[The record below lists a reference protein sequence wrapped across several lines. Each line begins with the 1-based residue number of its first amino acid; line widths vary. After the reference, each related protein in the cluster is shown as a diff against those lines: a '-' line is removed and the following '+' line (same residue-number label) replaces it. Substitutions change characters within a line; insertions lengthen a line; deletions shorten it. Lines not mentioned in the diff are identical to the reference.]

1 MNFAAPPPRRSER
14 PGDDEVAASVALGLL
29 PGVGPRTVRRWI
41 DAAGSAAAAW
51 RGLPALAAG
60 HRDLA
65 AVLTAR
71 AAIDGA
77 AVVARAR
84 AQGLAVLVWT
94 DPCYPAL
101 LRAIADPPP
110 ALFVRGTLDEGPAVA
125 VVGARAATAYGLA
138 AAERLGFDLA
148 AAGVTVVSGLA
159 RGIDGAAHRG
169 ALAAGGRTVA
179 VLGSGPDVIYPR
191 EHRRLAA
198 DVAAR
203 GALVSEFAP
212 ATPPRPEQFPRRNR
226 IISGLA
232 LGVVVVE
239 GAEDSGALVTVD
251 YALDQGREV
260 FAVPGSIFS
269 VMSRAPHALL
279 RQGARV
285 VETAADV
292 LEELGVTVVPAL
304 SPAPAVPEGPG
315 GAPEAPAGAP
325 ASGEHGLPRLRSA
338 DEGRL
343 LAALAAGPLAFDDLV
358 EALGLPAS
366 RVGALAGWL
375 EVAGLIRVLPGQM
388 LMRVQGGSGPS
399 PAAPRRGREQTVG
412 ED

>member
-1 MNFAAPPPRRSER
+1 MPDR

-51 RGLPALAAG
+51 RGLTALAAG
-60 HRDLA
+60 RRDRDAILA
-65 AVLTAR
+65 AR
-71 AAIDGA
+71 ATLDGA

-84 AQGLAVLVWT
+84 AQGLSVIAWA
-94 DPCYPAL
+94 DARYPAL
-101 LRAIADPPP
+101 LRAITDPPP
-110 ALFVRGTLDEGPAVA
+110 ALFVRGALDDGPAVA
-125 VVGARAATAYGLA
+125 IVGARAATAYGLA

-159 RGIDGAAHRG
+159 RGVDGAAHRG

-198 DVAAR
+198 EVSAR

-212 ATPPRPEQFPRRNR
+212 GTPPRSEQFPRRNR

-232 LGVVVVE
+232 LGVLVVE

-251 YALDQGREV
+251 YALDQGRDV

-269 VMSRAPHALL
+269 AMSRAPHALL
-279 RQGARV
+279 RQGARI
-285 VETAADV
+285 VEGAADV
-292 LEELGVTVVPAL
+292 LAELGLAAVPAL
-304 SPAPAVPEGPG
+304 PA
-315 GAPEAPAGAP
+315 APDAAAAAAGSGRPAGAP
-325 ASGEHGLPRLRSA
+325 GGGEHASGGVRSA

-343 LAALAAGPLAFDDLV
+343 LAALAGGPLALDDLV

-366 RVGALAGWL
+366 RVAALVGWL
-375 EVAGLIRVLPGQM
+375 EVHGLVRVLPGQM
-388 LMRVQGGSGPS
+388 LMRTPGRPVGP
-399 PAAPRRGREQTVG
+399 
-412 ED
+412 